1 MHSDFQHVRPIATRL
16 TGSTHNAPARPQD
29 EAQERL
35 ELQLRRLVALLRA
48 AQDIELGV
56 DVDVYTCVD
65 E

>member
-1 MHSDFQHVRPIATRL
+1 MHSDFQQVRPLAAHL
-16 TGSTHNAPARPQD
+16 TGGTQNAPARPQD
-29 EAQERL
+29 KAQERL

-48 AQDIELGV
+48 AQDIKLGV